1 MPTGT
6 DLVVIGAGPGGYTAA
21 IRGAQKGLNVV
32 LVERETVGGVCL
44 NHGCIPAKALIHAA
58 GFQRDIDHW
67 NELGVETGPVDVDFQ
82 AIQDW
87 KDEVIDKLDGQVLES
102 LEHYGVEL
110 IEGTARFEDSSTL
123 QVETDGDSRT
133 LEFDQAII
141 ATGSQPIEIP
151 GLEYSQDRVISSR
164 EVLQVET
171 VPDEIVV
178 VGGGYIGMEAVTKF
192 SKFGARVKIVEALDR
207 VLSEFE
213 EEIVDSIQ
221 ETSEM
226 YSDDIYTSTLAQGVE
241 YAADGTPELIA
252 EKNGDELRLSGDYI
266 VVAAGREPNSAY
278 ADLELVNTAVDL
290 TDNGFIAVDDQ
301 CRTTADNIFAV
312 GDAAGPPYLAHVAYH
327 EGKVAAAV
335 AAGEDRTVDT
345 EYMPTVMYTDP
356 EVATVGLSEAEA
368 AERRRRAGRSGAD
381 DCLGAS
387 TDDGQNR
394 GLSQGYRRCRRAA
407 PRRADRRP
415 ASLGYDRRSHPRFGD
430 GRLAGRYRH
439 DAPRP
444 SNVPRK
450 PRRGCRS
457 REKRGDSHTLKAG
470 TRVRYRISSA
480 TSIASST
487 LPSTTTPVV
496 TSSSVQKTID

>member
-213 EEIVDSIQ
+213 PEIVDSIQ

-241 YAADGTPELIA
+241 YDEAGTPVLVA
-252 EKNGDELRLSGDYI
+252 EKDGDELRLSGDYI

-278 ADLELVNTAVDL
+278 SDLELDNTGVDL
-290 TDNGFIAVDDQ
+290 TENGFIAVDDQ
-301 CRTTADNIFAV
+301 CRTSVDTILAV

-335 AAGEDRTVDT
+335 AAGEDAAVDT

-368 AERRRRAGRSGAD
+368 TERYDDVLVGQVPMSASGRALTMDKTAGYLKVIAD
-381 DCLGAS
+381 DDEQLLGVRIVGPRAS
-387 TDDGQNR
+387 DTIAEATLALKMD
-394 GLSQGYRRCRRAA
+394 
-407 PRRADRRP
+407 
-415 ASLGYDRRSHPRFGD
+415 ASLDDIATTLHAHPTFPEN
-430 GRLAGRYRH
+430 LVEA
-439 DAPRP
+439 AEAAK
-444 SNVPRK
+444 N
-450 PRRGCRS
+450 
-457 REKRGDSHTLKAG
+457 EAIHT
-470 TRVRYRISSA
+470 Y
-480 TSIASST
+480 
-487 LPSTTTPVV
+487 
-496 TSSSVQKTID
+496 

>member
-1 MPTGT
+1 MSTDT

-67 NELGVETGPVDVDFQ
+67 NELGVETGPVDVDYG

-87 KDEVIDKLDGQVLES
+87 KDEVIDTLDGQVLDS
-102 LEHYGVEL
+102 LEHYGVEF
-110 IEGTARFEDSSTL
+110 IRGTAQFEDSTTIH
-123 QVETDGDSRT
+123 VDGNTDRT
-133 LEFDQAII
+133 IAFDHAII

-164 EVLQVET
+164 EILQVDE
-171 VPDEIVV
+171 VPDEIVI

-241 YAADGTPELIA
+241 YAEDGTPELLA
-252 EKNGDELRLSGDYI
+252 EKDGDELRLSGDYI

-278 ADLELVNTAVDL
+278 DRLELDNTDVDL
-290 TDNGFIAVDDQ
+290 SENGFIAVDDQ
-301 CRTTADNIFAV
+301 CRTTADNILAV

-335 AAGEDRTVDT
+335 AAGEDRAVDT

-356 EVATVGLSEAEA
+356 EVATVGLSEVEATEQYDEVLVGQVPMSASGRALTMDKTAGYLKVIADADEQLLGVRIVGERASDTIAEATLALEMDASLDDITTTLHAHPTFPENLVEAAEA
-368 AERRRRAGRSGAD
+368 AKNEAI
-381 DCLGAS
+381 
-387 TDDGQNR
+387 
-394 GLSQGYRRCRRAA
+394 
-407 PRRADRRP
+407 
-415 ASLGYDRRSHPRFGD
+415 
-430 GRLAGRYRH
+430 
-439 DAPRP
+439 
-444 SNVPRK
+444 
-450 PRRGCRS
+450 
-457 REKRGDSHTLKAG
+457 HTH
-470 TRVRYRISSA
+470 
-480 TSIASST
+480 
-487 LPSTTTPVV
+487 
-496 TSSSVQKTID
+496 

>member
-1 MPTGT
+1 MSRDT
-6 DLVVIGAGPGGYTAA
+6 DLAVIGAGPGGYTAA

-67 NELGVETGPVDVDFQ
+67 NALGIETGPVDVDYG
-82 AIQDW
+82 AIQEW
-87 KDEVIDKLDGQVLES
+87 KDDVINKLDGQVLDS
-102 LEHYGVEL
+102 LEHYGVEF
-110 IEGTARFEDSSTL
+110 ITGTARFEDATTIH
-123 QVETDGDSRT
+123 VDGEVDRT
-133 LEFDQAII
+133 IDFDNAII

-164 EVLQVET
+164 EILQVDE

-213 EEIVDSIQ
+213 PEIVDSIQ

-241 YAADGTPELIA
+241 YDEDGTPELLA

-278 ADLELVNTAVDL
+278 DQLQLDATDVDL
-290 TDNGFIAVDDQ
+290 TEKGFIAVDDQ
-301 CRTTADNIFAV
+301 CQTTADNILAV
-312 GDAAGPPYLAHVAYH
+312 GDAAGPPYLAHVASH

-335 AAGEDRTVDT
+335 AAGEDAAVDT

-368 AERRRRAGRSGAD
+368 TEQYDDVLVGRVPMTASGRALTMDKTEGYLKVIADANEQLLGVRIVGPRASDTIAEATLALEMD
-381 DCLGAS
+381 
-387 TDDGQNR
+387 
-394 GLSQGYRRCRRAA
+394 
-407 PRRADRRP
+407 
-415 ASLGYDRRSHPRFGD
+415 ASLNDIANTLHAHPTFPEN
-430 GRLAGRYRH
+430 LVEAAE
-439 DAPRP
+439 DAK
-444 SNVPRK
+444 N
-450 PRRGCRS
+450 
-457 REKRGDSHTLKAG
+457 EAIHTH
-470 TRVRYRISSA
+470 
-480 TSIASST
+480 
-487 LPSTTTPVV
+487 
-496 TSSSVQKTID
+496 